1 LIKFAK
7 VLLHHHAPERA
18 QLGLKTIP
26 TTLPDGPRLALEEI
40 YDVLTPAT
48 HAEAAQRY
56 LACLGTERKA
66 LDRTLAAHP
75 ETLALLDRLA
85 PELLIQQSRS

>member
-1 LIKFAK
+1 
-7 VLLHHHAPERA
+7 HHHTPERA

-26 TTLPDGPRLALEEI
+26 TTLPDHPRLALEAI

-56 LACLGTERKA
+56 LACLETERNA
-66 LDRTLAAHP
+66 LDQTLATHP
-75 ETLALLDRLA
+75 ETLALLDRLT
-85 PELLIQQSRS
+85 PELSIQQSGR